1 MTSFCNAP
9 DADALAVELLA
20 VADCHAFG
28 LVERGYAALAAPQGP
43 VSVGL
48 NGLLVV
54 AVAFFG
60 YRLLLGRGLV
70 ISEAVALTIKIGI
83 VLMIASSWGTW
94 QIIAYDTFA
103 RAPTRIAAELLGSIG
118 AKDPIAQLQIALDQ
132 LEAAS
137 TGYRSRAGIA
147 SPLVGGPAASAM
159 TLTLASL
166 ILGQSIAGI
175 LVAARIILAIL
186 LAIAPVMAGFI
197 LFDTT
202 RGTVAGWLAAMAS
215 AALAPLFVLTI
226 AAIEFAILMPL
237 IAQNLA
243 EQSQGRFEPE
253 SVTPIGIVVLVFAL
267 TMLASLFIAM
277 RIAGGIRLFRAE
289 KQAVENKSDPV
300 PPSADRTREII
311 SENRSESLI
320 RVLGRK
326 SSRERIEQE
335 GTAATARWTIQAS
348 ATGSQGSSRRGTEP
362 VFAGSSLRLTS
373 PPLAAFRRSRAAQR
387 RDM

>member
-48 NGLLVV
+48 NGLLVL

-70 ISEAVALTIKIGI
+70 ISEAVALTIKIGV

-94 QIIAYDTFA
+94 QVIAYDTFA

-118 AKDPIAQLQIALDQ
+118 AKDPIVQLQNALDS

-159 TLTLASL
+159 TLTLASI

-186 LAIAPVMAGFI
+186 LAIAPVMAGFL

-202 RGTVAGWLAAMAS
+202 RGTFAGWIAAMAG

-226 AAIEFAILMPL
+226 AAIEFAILIPL
-237 IAQNLA
+237 ISQNLA
-243 EQSQGRFEPE
+243 EQAQGRFEPE

-277 RIAGGIRLFRAE
+277 RIAGGIRLIRPARQAAE
-289 KQAVENKSDPV
+289 ARPDPA
-300 PPSADRTREII
+300 PPAPVRSPEARGE
-311 SENRSESLI
+311 SRSESVV

-326 SSRERIEQE
+326 SSRERIERE
-335 GTAATARWTIQAS
+335 GAAGSARWVVQAAAAS
-348 ATGSQGSSRRGTEP
+348 APTASGPGREP
-362 VFAGSSLRLTS
+362 VFAGSSLRASS
-373 PPLAAFRRSRAAQR
+373 PPLAAFRRSRASQR